1 MRTLAAVTVV
11 LLALVV
17 AGCGSSDEDP
27 TVAWAD
33 GVCSALTTWNDSV
46 TAARD
51 SFQDAGSVSPESVK
65 AALDDVVA
73 ATAQL
78 GDDLE
83 AVGAPETEAGDQA
96 QQIVTDLSDSLSEG
110 ADTLQTTIDEAGD
123 AGLGGILES
132 LQTISTTLG
141 SMAVAVGT
149 AFSSLQEL
157 DPQGEL
163 QGAIDSAESCE
174 TFRS

>member
-1 MRTLAAVTVV
+1 MRFLAAATVSFV
-11 LLALVV
+11 LVA

-33 GVCSALTTWNDSV
+33 GVCSALTTWNDSL

-51 SFQDAGSVSPESVK
+51 SLQDTGSLSPEAVGD
-65 AALDDVVA
+65 ALTDVVG
-73 ATAQL
+73 ATKQL
-78 GDDLE
+78 GEDLRE
-83 AVGAPETEAGDQA
+83 VGAPETESGEQA
-96 QQIVTDLSDSLSEG
+96 QQIVGDLSDTLSDG
-110 ADTLQTTIDEAGD
+110 AETLQQTIDEGGD

-149 AFSSLQEL
+149 AFGDLQEL
-157 DPQGEL
+157 DPEGEL
-163 QGAIDSAESCE
+163 QDAISSAESCE
-174 TFRS
+174 AFGSS